1 MTKKTTKNRVTNEP
15 PILFSSEMVRSILSG
30 RKTQTRRI
38 VTANNSTVNGWPAGS
53 MWNKLSFDKA
63 VIKAKSDLMVVLL
76 GEANAEPD
84 VHILAPVESDE
95 AWHRVRPKYE
105 VGMNLWVKE
114 GHYRNGQWFKNG
126 MSKSGKQKWR
136 FESESNAPERIC
148 FECPEHL
155 AKRPESGWYKRSSL
169 FMPHWASRIT
179 LKIES
184 VRVERLQEISA
195 VDAIAEGMHLNGAGW
210 HWNKNEPYS
219 TCYGFAIAAYKA
231 LWESINGKGSWAL
244 NPYVWKLEFSV
255 TKQKGTK

>member
-1 MTKKTTKNRVTNEP
+1 
-15 PILFSSEMVRSILSG
+15 
-30 RKTQTRRI
+30 
-38 VTANNSTVNGWPAGS
+38 

-76 GEANAEPD
+76 GEANTEPD

-169 FMPHWASRIT
+169 FMPRWASRII

-184 VRVERLQEISA
+184 VRVERLQDIYYNP
-195 VDAIAEGMHLNGAGW
+195 DDCLAEGINRITNRAYQAHSSQSHDYAW
-210 HWNKNEPYS
+210 Q
-219 TCYGFAIAAYKA
+219 AYKE

-244 NPYVWKLEFSV
+244 NPYVWKIEFSV
-255 TKQKGTK
+255 TKQKGTR